1 MARKVEDRVVYDE
14 ETLRMGIRLY
24 ENCEIPLEIV
34 YNLLKSKRL
43 KSFSAIIVECGIK
56 GFGEF
61 LREQKRKTDF
71 LVPLDESRNAYA
83 LICQETQVDG
93 GYYFI
98 KRLNDQL
105 EKEDHCESISAAI
118 VGIESAR
125 YPIRDLIFLVLDT
138 YLKTLNDPENSISFR
153 TVR

>member
-1 MARKVEDRVVYDE
+1 MARKVEDRIVYDE

-34 YNLLKSKRL
+34 YNLLKTKRL
-43 KSFSAIIVECGIK
+43 KSFSAVIVECGIE

-71 LVPLDESRNAYA
+71 LVPIDESRNTYA

-105 EKEDHCESISAAI
+105 EKGDECESISAAI
-118 VGIESAR
+118 VGVESTR

-138 YLKTLNDPENSISFR
+138 YLKTLTDPENSISFR